1 MRKSTPRLWIHL
13 VFPGFL
19 LAALAACGGGGGYG
33 GGGGGNAMQ
42 SSPPSGMSLPGQ
54 NLESAPAPA
63 EPFNIPS
70 ATMTMSSGGNSY
82 TAIYSETPNN
92 GTTMFDGQEAH
103 SSTIS
108 LTITENGS
116 PIVTEIDTAYYLENP
131 YQPLGLTLSSNGKQF
146 DFLYNSTNPLPLTL
160 TVGDSGPLGSGTYY
174 VVNTNESI
182 GSLTQTYSVASN
194 DTSTVELI
202 TYATGTVNGQSISET
217 INYAVNASGAPEL
230 EWFSIL
236 VNGTTL
242 TFMNPGYWG
251 Y

>member
-1 MRKSTPRLWIHL
+1 MNNPTQLLWARLA
-13 VFPGFL
+13 FL
-19 LAALAACGGGGGYG
+19 GVSLAALGACGGGGDG
-33 GGGGGNAMQ
+33 GGSAMQ
-42 SSPPSGMSLPGQ
+42 SSPPLQTSPPGQ
-54 NLESAPAPA
+54 NLDSAPAPA

-70 ATMTMSSGGNSY
+70 ATMTTSSGGNSY

-108 LTITENGS
+108 LTITENGT

-131 YQPLGLTLSSNGKQF
+131 YQPLGMTLSSNGKQY
-146 DFLYNSTNPLPLTL
+146 DFLYHSTNPLPSTL

-182 GSLTQTYSVASN
+182 GSLTQTYSVGSN
-194 DTSTVELI
+194 DASSVQLI

-217 INYAVNASGAPEL
+217 IYYAVDASGAPEMD
-230 EWFSIL
+230 WFEIL

-242 TFMNPGYWG
+242 DFNNPAEWAY
-251 Y
+251 